1 MSRLSSRLYPEII
14 SDEQRRRYKM
24 EFDSDLIHY
33 KTLCAEMDELS
44 DHIHQLSRELDGLD
58 EDSVKYQVPDSA
70 WVLLKNVVCWWK

>member
-1 MSRLSSRLYPEII
+1 
-14 SDEQRRRYKM
+14 M

-58 EDSVKYQVPDSA
+58 EDSVKYQVPDSS
-70 WVLLKNVVCWWK
+70 WVSLRNLVCWWK